1 MEKSKGRHVWSI
13 TYIKEKRHVV
23 DNHKIEMIWA
33 NIKGREAKKDYNIR
47 ELFTIN
53 GIYKANIWGIK

>member
-53 GIYKANIWGIK
+53 GI